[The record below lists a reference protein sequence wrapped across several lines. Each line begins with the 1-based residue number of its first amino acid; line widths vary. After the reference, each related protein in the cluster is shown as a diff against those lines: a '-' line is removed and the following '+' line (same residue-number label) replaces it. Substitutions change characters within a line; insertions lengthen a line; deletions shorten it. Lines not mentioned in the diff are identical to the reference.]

1 MAKEGENYLDQL
13 LNTVAPD
20 WEETSSSPDI
30 MSASEDEVSIDDV
43 SLEDALS
50 ILNDLPDEMD
60 MGAETP
66 DEEFG
71 GMTDVMSD
79 IPENTDTDMELP
91 EIDEMG
97 MPELDEIPLPDE
109 EDDSLEEE
117 MMPVL
122 DDVSD
127 VAGDDDEIG
136 LPDMEETD
144 ALPEEELDIPLAM
157 EDFMQDEEMVPE
169 EELIPPEEELMSEEG
184 LMPED
189 ALMSPVEGLMSEDAL
204 PEEEPKPAEKD
215 SIDVDDIFQD
225 ALSAVGYSGND
236 EDGESDTGD
245 GQGDDLF
252 SLEDVAEYVDVPE
265 EGISSVP
272 VADPAA
278 DAGSRKK
285 KSKGPGFFARIFGNI
300 VTDQTAD
307 EEEKERQAELAA
319 KAKKAAEKE
328 EKKQQAAVT
337 KEEKAQQSQEEKERK
352 KELKAERAAKKAEE
366 KEEKKRRKAEM
377 AAEAEKEVVGKIN
390 PVGATIVVIFFV
402 TICAFTIFGSKL
414 LSRNMSL
421 NNAENYFANEE
432 YLKAYDA
439 ISNVNVKEDDEVLYQ
454 RIRLCSQM
462 QKEVKSY
469 TNYTSMNMR
478 LEALDSLIKGIRY
491 YDAGREQ
498 AEMLGIT
505 KEVNSL
511 GSQIITGLSEG
522 FGVSEAQAREL
533 GGIEDMGEYT
543 RRLEQIAAQTQP
555 AA

>member
-30 MSASEDEVSIDDV
+30 MSTSENDVSIDDV

-50 ILNDLPDEMD
+50 ILNDLPDEAD
-60 MGAETP
+60 MQAENSS
-66 DEEFG
+66 DELG
-71 GMTDVMSD
+71 DLMDVMADFPGDS
-79 IPENTDTDMELP
+79 DTDMLLP
-91 EIDEMG
+91 EMEEM
-97 MPELDEIPLPDE
+97 PLPDV
-109 EDDSLEEE
+109 EDDNSVPDDI
-117 MMPVL
+117 MPVL
-122 DDVSD
+122 DDVGDFGSD
-127 VAGDDDEIG
+127 IG
-136 LPDMEETD
+136 MDFPDMGDSEEPSED
-144 ALPEEELDIPLAM
+144 EPVSVPEPEIPMAM
-157 EDFMQDEEMVPE
+157 EDFMPDDGP
-169 EELIPPEEELMSEEG
+169 
-184 LMPED
+184 MPEGESVP
-189 ALMSPVEGLMSEDAL
+189 A
-204 PEEEPKPAEKD
+204 EEPKAVSKD

-236 EDGESDTGD
+236 EDSELDSDSGNSEEN
-245 GQGDDLF
+245 LF

-265 EGISSVP
+265 DGISSVP
-272 VADPAA
+272 VADPTA
-278 DAGSRKK
+278 DVGEGRKK
-285 KSKGPGFFARIFGNI
+285 KEKGPGFFARIFGNI

-352 KELKAERAAKKAEE
+352 KELKAEQAAKKAEK
-366 KEEKKRRKAEM
+366 KEEKKRRKAEL

-390 PVGATIVVIFFV
+390 PVGATIVIIFFV
-402 TICAFTIFGSKL
+402 TIGAFTIFGSKL

-421 NNAENYFANEE
+421 NSAENYFANEE

-439 ISNVNVKEDDEVLYQ
+439 ISNVNMKEDDEVLYR
-454 RIRLCSQM
+454 RIRICSQM

-469 TNYTSMNMR
+469 NSYTSINMR
-478 LEALDSLIKGIRY
+478 LEALDSLIKGMRY
-491 YDAGREQ
+491 YDTGK
-498 AEMLGIT
+498 AEAESLGIT
-505 KEVNSL
+505 GEVNGL

-522 FGVSEAQAREL
+522 FGLSETQAREL
-533 GGIEDMGEYT
+533 MNLEDQGEYT
-543 RRLEQIAAQTQP
+543 RRLEQIVARTQP